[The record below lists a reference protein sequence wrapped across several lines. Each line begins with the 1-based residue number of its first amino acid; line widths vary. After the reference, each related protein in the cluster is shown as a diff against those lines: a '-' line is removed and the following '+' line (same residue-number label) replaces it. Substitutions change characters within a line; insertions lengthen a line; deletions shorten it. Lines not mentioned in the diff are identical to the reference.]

1 MKVLVTG
8 GCGLVGS
15 FILRYLLAQGHQ
27 PLSYDLA
34 RELELLE
41 DVQRDVVFC
50 QGDVQDAGDLVRAV
64 RENDVQRVIHT
75 ASFLTPGS
83 RRRPY
88 AAVHTNILGALNA
101 YELPRCTDVDR
112 VVFIST
118 GKVRHDAAT
127 FAEHLDAGHYGL
139 APDPYTHTKMAG
151 ELLAKDYRGRY
162 GLPLYVARFSGQIYG
177 PGTAFSGGSGQLFQ
191 DLVEKPVRGE
201 PYVMERSPY
210 DYMELLY
217 ARDAARGA
225 ALVCLTEGLTE
236 WVYNVRAYSAHPPAE
251 VADVIRELVPDAR
264 ITVPP
269 PARPGRRVDPDP
281 RTLAQ
286 TGFAA
291 EYDLLRGF
299 REYVDWLRTRRLP
312 DWKS

>member
-15 FILRYLLAQGHQ
+15 FIVRYLLQHDHQ
-27 PLSYDLA
+27 PVCYDLA
-34 RELELLE
+34 HKLELLE

-50 QGDVQDAGDLVRAV
+50 QGDVRDVGALVRAV
-64 RENDVQRVIHT
+64 RDNAVQRVIHT

-83 RRRPY
+83 RRHPY
-88 AAVHTNILGALNA
+88 AAVHTNIMGALNV
-101 YELPRCTDVDR
+101 YELPRSTDVDR

-118 GKVRHDAAT
+118 GKVRNDAAT
-127 FAEHLDAGHYGL
+127 FAEHLDTGHYGL

-151 ELLAKDYRGRY
+151 ELLAKDYRRRY
-162 GLPLYVARFSGQIYG
+162 GLPIFVARFCGQIYG

-201 PYVMERSPY
+201 PYTLEHSPY
-210 DYMELLY
+210 PYLDLLY

-225 ALVCLTEGLTE
+225 ALVCLSEGLSE
-236 WVYNVRAYSAHPPAE
+236 WLYNVGAYSAHPPAD

-269 PARPGRRVDPDP
+269 AARAGRRLDPDP
-281 RTLAQ
+281 RMLAQ

-299 REYVDWLRTRRLP
+299 REYVDWLRTRRLS
-312 DWKS
+312 DWRS